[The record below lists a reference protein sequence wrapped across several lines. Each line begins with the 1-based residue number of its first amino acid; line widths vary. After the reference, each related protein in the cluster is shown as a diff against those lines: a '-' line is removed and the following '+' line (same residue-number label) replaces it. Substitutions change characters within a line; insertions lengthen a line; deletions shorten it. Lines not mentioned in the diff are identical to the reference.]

1 MAFKRGEKRSGDR
14 NAKRQPVVDDDDD
27 SDQQSDDV
35 MSDAELLAQIRS
47 ASGRSGGNAEAVALG
62 YLRDIRRIRKVKN
75 EWKRKYEELAEEYPE
90 DSVVLVGEEAN
101 AVRELIEARKL
112 DPKKLK
118 SLIETLESDLAA
130 ERKTNLDHTE
140 KLTSSRVAELTGYNK
155 DAWDAVRRNGNL
167 HVEFKQIEV
176 DGEGAQKGQKVKKD
190 FPFVRPK
197 GDDKA
202 ALVRADEYIEAN
214 QKYMWA
220 ALKQG
225 GAQQQNGRPSGTT
238 TAVIDGTPAPRDGS
252 SGETDPVKAALQR
265 DKEAALKRGN
275 PLDFIRGGAVP
286 LVAGKTAG

>member
-167 HVEFKQIEV
+167 AVEFKQIEV
-176 DGEGAQKGQKVKKD
+176 DEKGQKVKKD

-197 GDDKA
+197 GDEKA
-202 ALVRADEYIEAN
+202 ALVKADEWIEAN
-214 QKYMWA
+214 QKYMWP
-220 ALKQG
+220 ALKSG
-225 GAQQQNGRPSGTT
+225 NGAPQQQGRPSGTT
-238 TAVIDGTPAPRDGS
+238 TAVVDGTPAPREGT
-252 SGETDPVKAALQR
+252 SGETDPVKASLER
-265 DKEAALKRGN
+265 DKQRAIQRGN
-275 PLDFIRGGAVP
+275 PLDFLNRGGVAPAVP
-286 LVAGKTAG
+286 SKSAV